1 MSWAM
6 GDEEIRSMWRTC
18 KNRNEQV
25 NILADLNVKTRDEVL
40 DKLREL
46 ECDMRGVRT
55 KKKTGGGAP
64 KKPPMDELR
73 AMELYREGLDDLA
86 ISEALE
92 ESMERVKTWRRRMK
106 LPVHKKQAETA
117 ETPEKA
123 SPERRSMDV
132 CALTEVLERVC
143 DGYAGDKV
151 RISAGGAEICGAVV
165 SVVYD
170 SAGTVEE
177 VGLEL
182 LTE

>member
-1 MSWAM
+1 
-6 GDEEIRSMWRTC
+6 MWRTC

-25 NILADLNVKTRDEVL
+25 NILADLNVKTKDEVL

-64 KKPPMDELR
+64 KKP
-73 AMELYREGLDDLA
+73 
-86 ISEALE
+86 
-92 ESMERVKTWRRRMK
+92 
-106 LPVHKKQAETA
+106 A
-117 ETPEKA
+117 ETPEATEKA
-123 SPERRSMDV
+123 APERRTMDV

-170 SAGTVEE
+170 SAGAVEE
-177 VGLEL
+177 VNLEL